1 MSNEKTEIRTLL
13 APVTGGTVMLPGSV
27 IAEVVDYEN
36 PKPFKDA
43 PAWLLGGLNW
53 SDWNVPVI
61 SFSLLTGAAE
71 SEEARTRSRVLV
83 VKSLSENSSIPYL
96 GILISGL
103 PRLAKVTA
111 SQLTKPSKLAG
122 FPCVFKQLSFGEEQ
136 VLIPDLDELT
146 RTIEQALSG
155 EQAEKVR

>member
-27 IAEVVDYEN
+27 IAEVIEYSD

-43 PAWLLGGLNW
+43 PSWLLGGLNW

-61 SFSLLTGAAE
+61 SFSTLAGTAQ
-71 SEEARTRSRVLV
+71 SEEPGARSRVLV
-83 VKSLSENSSIPYL
+83 IKSLTENSSIPYL

-103 PRLAKVTA
+103 PRLAKVSA
-111 SQLTKPSKLAG
+111 SSLTKPTRLAD
-122 FPCVFKQLSFGEEQ
+122 FPCVFKQLDFGGEQ

-146 RTIEQALSG
+146 RTTEQALSN
-155 EQAEKVR
+155 E